1 MLIAEESFQLIE
13 EYARLCSRNPNMEE
27 QTAYVEKNNPKY
39 KFLTDKYSPDHKY
52 YSEYLT
58 RLKKIDALDDEFSEK
73 KKILED
79 KKIHIT
85 RRALVKVAM
94 ENCDLT
100 DEAIEVVDKIIE
112 IFNDSRKNT
121 ISDAKRKLKSI
132 RMRNTNSIFKYIN
145 IKLFSKNI
153 GNVDR
158 RQAFTNRLNMIYLVN
173 ELLASQTY
181 QFIDGFMESDGKS
194 PCPLHILVSLAFELA
209 EDAIFCKKYC

>member
-27 QTAYVEKNNPKY
+27 QTAYVEKDNPKY

-121 ISDAKRKLKSI
+121 GCLD
-132 RMRNTNSIFKYIN
+132 TVF
-145 IKLFSKNI
+145 
-153 GNVDR
+153 
-158 RQAFTNRLNMIYLVN
+158 
-173 ELLASQTY
+173 
-181 QFIDGFMESDGKS
+181 
-194 PCPLHILVSLAFELA
+194 
-209 EDAIFCKKYC
+209 YCL